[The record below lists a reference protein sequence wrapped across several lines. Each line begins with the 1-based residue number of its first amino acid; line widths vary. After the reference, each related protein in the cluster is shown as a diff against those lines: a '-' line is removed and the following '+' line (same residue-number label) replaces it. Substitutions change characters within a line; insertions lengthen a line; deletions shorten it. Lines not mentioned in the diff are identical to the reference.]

1 MIVVVVYE
9 GKGNL
14 ELEHQQ
20 SEVTSWGPTVA
31 KSVCIWPSVVLVV
44 TKIILLSL
52 PSIFSLFFFILN
64 FYFSF
69 SLLAICFYLHIF
81 IFYHHYLHL
90 HSL

>member
-52 PSIFSLFFFILN
+52 PSIFSLFFFL
-64 FYFSF
+64 F
-69 SLLAICFYLHIF
+69 
-81 IFYHHYLHL
+81 
-90 HSL
+90 